1 MNPKEQTITS
11 FGTELKDR
19 LLEGVKQLNNSVSST
34 LGPAGRTVLI
44 KRLHQKTKITKD
56 GVTVAKNFKELE
68 DQVATIGV
76 ELIKKVSIK
85 SGNEVGDGT
94 TTSCV
99 LATAILEEGIKN
111 IKVGSN
117 PVEIKK
123 GIDDAVATL
132 VQQLEELA
140 IEITEDSQI
149 KEVATISANND
160 EEVGNL
166 IVTALDKVGREGIVT
181 IEESKT
187 GETYLETVEGMEFT
201 RGYMSP
207 YFVTDNNTMSAVM
220 NDPYIL
226 IYNGI
231 VGKSEEIVN
240 ALQVANTENRA
251 LVIIADEF
259 HGEGLAT
266 LIVNKMRGIVNVVA
280 VKAPDFGDRRT
291 MALEDL
297 ALITGGTVISRDK
310 GYKIEKLQPVQLKE
324 MMGSARSVNVFKD
337 KTTVI
342 DGKGDETKIE
352 ERAQEVKTLI
362 ENAESVFE
370 KEKLQE
376 RLGKLVGG
384 VAIINVGGNS
394 EIEMKEKKDRVED
407 ALFASLAA
415 LDEGIVAGGGTAL
428 LYARQKIDRTGTDDQ
443 SIGRR
448 IVYKAVSEPFI
459 KILSNAGHDRVDAQY
474 AGSKLVDNEI
484 NSWMGLNYKDL
495 TVMDFKEAGI
505 IDPKKVTRIAI
516 ENAASVAG
524 TILTTESVIFE
535 KKEDEDETPQPNGGD
550 DVILN

>member
-495 TVMDFKEAGI
+495 SVIDFKEVGV
-505 IDPKKVTRIAI
+505 IDPKKVTRIAL

-524 TILTTESVIFE
+524 TILTTDAAVVE
-535 KKEDEDETPQPNGGD
+535 KARNEDAPPQQQWDPNGMM
-550 DVILN
+550 